1 MKMTKDEACWI
12 AKASGWLSGE
22 SRDFQESL
30 LSRCHLRGF
39 AEKEAL
45 FHEGDPCAGVH
56 ALVSGVLR
64 IEFATPDRD
73 YRIAS
78 VKQPVF
84 WSGSGASM
92 RRGAYFVTAT
102 AASPVTTLFLP
113 HHEFERLVEDAGH
126 CRAFARLSLEHYD
139 EAQNVVGQL
148 LIGDVEQRVAARL
161 ALLAEKS
168 GGPLA
173 RDQSCRA
180 VALCGA
186 ERSPLPWRFV
196 DGVARSSR
204 GAGGAFSSREARLA
218 LLAEK
223 SGGPQPPVIPVTQA
237 DLAEMCGLSR
247 LTIQQV
253 LNALEKRGF
262 IKAGYR
268 KITVL
273 DAGALV
279 GRVGSP
285 DPAKAGAI
293 V

>member
-12 AKASGWLSGE
+12 ARASGWLSGE
-22 SRDFQESL
+22 TRDFQDAL
-30 LSRCHLRGF
+30 LARCHLRSF
-39 AEKEAL
+39 DEKEAL
-45 FHEGDPCAGVH
+45 FHEGDPCTGIH
-56 ALVSGVLR
+56 GLVSGVLR

-73 YRIAS
+73 YRIAT

-84 WSGSGASM
+84 WCGQAASI
-92 RRGAYFVTAT
+92 RRGAYFVTAM

-113 HHEFERLVEDAGH
+113 HHEFERLVEDASH
-126 CRAFARLSLEHYD
+126 CRAFARLTLEHYD

-168 GGPLA
+168 GGP
-173 RDQSCRA
+173 
-180 VALCGA
+180 
-186 ERSPLPWRFV
+186 
-196 DGVARSSR
+196 
-204 GAGGAFSSREARLA
+204 
-218 LLAEK
+218 
-223 SGGPQPPVIPVTQA
+223 QPPVIPVTQA

-247 LTIQQV
+247 LTVQQV
-253 LNALEKRGF
+253 LTTLEKRGF

-273 DAGALV
+273 DAAALV
-279 GRVGSP
+279 GRAGAP
-285 DPAKAGAI
+285 DPAMAGSI

>member
-22 SRDFQESL
+22 SRDFQEAL

-168 GGPLA
+168 GGP
-173 RDQSCRA
+173 
-180 VALCGA
+180 
-186 ERSPLPWRFV
+186 
-196 DGVARSSR
+196 
-204 GAGGAFSSREARLA
+204 
-218 LLAEK
+218 
-223 SGGPQPPVIPVTQA
+223 QPPVIPVTQA

-279 GRVGSP
+279 GRAGVP
-285 DPAKAGAI
+285 DPATAGAI